1 MANLT
6 RKQRRAKWRWRTEEE
21 RVAFSFANSVRWR
34 LVAALHGR
42 ERTAADLA
50 RLVGLSHQAA
60 GHHIKELEA
69 AGAIELAQP
78 AEDGAQHVYRAIKP
92 VAYTD
97 EEFAKLA
104 EEDRQAHTR
113 LILTSCCAEIFSSW
127 EAGMMLD
134 DPDLFL
140 VWDWSVQLDEEGCAE
155 WKAEEERHAKA
166 KNEIKM
172 RSLERAAESGVD
184 LKRKVYAIFTF
195 ARDRRLWGE
204 PAQGA

>member
-6 RKQRRAKWRWRTEEE
+6 RKERRAKWRLRTDEE

-42 ERTAADLA
+42 ERSAADLA

-60 GHHIKELEA
+60 SYHIKELEA
-69 AGAIELAQP
+69 AGAIELARP
-78 AEDGAQHVYRAIKP
+78 AEDAAQHIYRAIKP
-92 VAYTD
+92 VAYSD
-97 EEFAKLA
+97 EEFAHLTPD
-104 EEDRQAHTR
+104 ERQSHTR
-113 LILTSCCAEIFSSW
+113 LILTSFCAEIFSSW
-127 EAGMMLD
+127 EAEMMLD

-140 VWDWSVQLDEEGCAE
+140 VWDWSVQLDEEGCRE
-155 WKAEEERHAKA
+155 WRAEEERHAEA

-172 RSLERAAESGVD
+172 RSLERSSESGGA
-184 LKRKVYAIFTF
+184 LMRKVYGIFSF